1 MTQSSVQSGAKTKTV
16 TGPVEA
22 ANKGGVKIAD
32 TWHNYGRTFKGERP
46 GKDAVGRRVELTLVW
61 STRDGKWFIRS
72 VSTPEESK
80 TPAPAKGGAPSK
92 PPPSS
97 PEPQAV
103 EEAGLLGQDGESDP
117 PDGSAPSAEV
127 GRLATPEA
135 LKYAEDLALK
145 EGWTSEELNSLVS
158 RRFGKSFQELSPGE
172 ASKLIVFFGGYQLT
186 GSRGSTQGS

>member
-22 ANKGGVKIAD
+22 ANRGGVKIAD

-46 GKDAVGRRVELTLVW
+46 GKDAVGQRVELTLVW

-72 VSTPEESK
+72 VSTPVETK
-80 TPAPAKGGAPSK
+80 APAPAKGGAPK
-92 PPPSS
+92 PLPSR
-97 PEPQAV
+97 PEPPKA
-103 EEAGLLGQDGESDP
+103 EEAGLLSQDGDSDP
-117 PDGSAPSAEV
+117 PDESAPSGEE

-135 LKYAEDLALK
+135 LKYAENLALK

-158 RRFGKSFQELSPGE
+158 RRFGKSFQELSPGD

-186 GSRGSTQGS
+186 GSRSSMQGS

>member
-22 ANKGGVKIAD
+22 ANRGGVKIAGA
-32 TWHNYGRTFKGERP
+32 WHNYGRTFKGERP
-46 GKDAVGRRVELTLVW
+46 DKDAVGRRVELTLVY

-72 VSTPEESK
+72 VSTPVETK
-80 TPAPAKGGAPSK
+80 AHAPAKGGASK
-92 PPPSS
+92 PPSSS
-97 PEPQAV
+97 PEPHEA
-103 EEAGLLGQDGESDP
+103 EEAGLLRQDGDGNP
-117 PDGSAPSAEV
+117 PDESAPSGEE

-135 LKYAEDLALK
+135 LKYSEDLALK

-186 GSRGSTQGS
+186 GSRGASQGS